1 MTPWLS
7 QPLLAVMLC
16 GLAERVLNAASILW
30 MLMSRLSGACH
41 ADLSRR
47 SRKAKA
53 DVAPHRLPGGNS
65 GIAKEEQQQHVDTD
79 AAARAAVI
87 VAAVVAARAT
97 PTRRTR
103 TIAPSSGALIQN
115 EKFPAAPAALA
126 APAEPTAAAASST
139 LAAFAQGS
147 GPRL

>member
-1 MTPWLS
+1 
-7 QPLLAVMLC
+7 MLC
-16 GLAERVLNAASILW
+16 GFVERVLHAVLIFR
-30 MLMSRLSGACH
+30 MLMSRLSGECH
-41 ADLSRR
+41 AE
-47 SRKAKA
+47 
-53 DVAPHRLPGGNS
+53 VAPHHLPGREN
-65 GIAKEEQQQHVDTD
+65 GIATKEQQQEQHVDAN

-87 VAAVVAARAT
+87 VAAAVVAARAT

-103 TIAPSSGALIQN
+103 TIAPSSGALFQN

-147 GPRL
+147 GPRP